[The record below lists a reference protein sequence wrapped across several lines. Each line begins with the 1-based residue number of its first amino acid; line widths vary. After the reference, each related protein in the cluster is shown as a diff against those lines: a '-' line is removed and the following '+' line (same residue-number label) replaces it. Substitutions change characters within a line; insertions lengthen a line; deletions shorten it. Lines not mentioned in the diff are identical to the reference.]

1 MGQHFRG
8 SELVIGLEA
17 TVCSPVTN
25 LSIKITGWTEG
36 TYCGYQVA
44 RDTKFDVEKTM
55 ITYMTTGILLQKLI
69 NEKNLNNYTHIV
81 LDEV

>member
-1 MGQHFRG
+1 M
-8 SELVIGLEA
+8 L
-17 TVCSPVTN
+17 
-25 LSIKITGWTEG
+25 GWTEG

-69 NEKNLNNYTHIV
+69 NEKNLNTYTHII
-81 LDEV
+81 LDEVSDSVVTRAEISLWYSARFIYELD

>member
-1 MGQHFRG
+1 MLTSDQF
-8 SELVIGLEA
+8 V
-17 TVCSPVTN
+17 N
-25 LSIKITGWTEG
+25 ITGWTEG